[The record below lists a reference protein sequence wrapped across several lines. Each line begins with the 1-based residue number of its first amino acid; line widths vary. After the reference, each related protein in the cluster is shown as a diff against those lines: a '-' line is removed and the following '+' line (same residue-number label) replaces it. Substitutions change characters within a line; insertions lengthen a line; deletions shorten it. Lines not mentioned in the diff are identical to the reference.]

1 MVRPGSDAA
10 ILRLK
15 ASDKGLGIS
24 VDCNSRYCALDPER
38 GAAIAVAESARNLA
52 VSGARPVALSDCL
65 NFGNPEKPEVMWQFV
80 QAIDG
85 MRAAC
90 QALEVAVVSGN
101 VSFYNETDGQAIPPT
116 PTVAMVGILDTVT
129 QHVTQWFQHPGDLI
143 VLLGETHEELG
154 ASEYLA
160 TVHGQE
166 CGRPPRLDLER
177 EKRLQQV
184 CLRAAQAGLFS
195 SAHDVAEGGLAVA
208 LAEACISHP
217 RQALGAR
224 VTLTGDLRPD
234 ALLFGESQSRAVVSV
249 RPPDWERLKA
259 LLRTSAL
266 PFSVLGEVGG
276 TDLEIVG
283 YMKIATAAL
292 RQQWQTA
299 LAQQL
304 THE

>member
-1 MVRPGSDAA
+1 MCKRD
-10 ILRLK
+10 R
-15 ASDKGLGIS
+15 
-24 VDCNSRYCALDPER
+24 
-38 GAAIAVAESARNLA
+38 
-52 VSGARPVALSDCL
+52 
-65 NFGNPEKPEVMWQFV
+65 
-80 QAIDG
+80 
-85 MRAAC
+85 
-90 QALEVAVVSGN
+90 
-101 VSFYNETDGQAIPPT
+101 
-116 PTVAMVGILDTVT
+116 
-129 QHVTQWFQHPGDLI
+129 HVTQWFKHPGDLI

-160 TVHGQE
+160 TIHHQE

-177 EKRLQQV
+177 EKLLQRV
-184 CLRAAQAGLFS
+184 CLQAAQAGLFS

-217 RQALGAR
+217 QPTLGAR

-259 LLRTSAL
+259 LLHTSAL

-304 THE
+304 TNE